1 MAEKL
6 SNDKIKE
13 IKQLSSQ
20 GKSGREIAKLLG
32 VHNTTVDKYINGI
45 TKETTKDVEKIF
57 TSDEKKKL
65 NMIQQYTPQ
74 QLEEILYRL
83 NINEKNNIDEVIG
96 EKWYL
101 KFWLISDTHYWN
113 KMCAKDEIWEFMDKV
128 KDEWAECFIHCW
140 DFVDGDNVYTGQIY
154 ELENLWF
161 DEQLKEVVKDYPNL
175 WIPTYAIS
183 WNHDESF
190 LKKSWWDILK
200 AISMVRKDIINLGF
214 YDARIKLNGVDIN
227 AHHWWGNM
235 SYARSYKPQK
245 LMENINPKDQPHIF
259 ASWHWH
265 TALYMF
271 YRKIHWFLP
280 WAFLK
285 ENLLAKRFNL
295 DNTIGGWVIE
305 VEIDEKGWTK
315 IWMNFIKV

>member
-1 MAEKL
+1 MAEKI

-13 IKQLSSQ
+13 IRQLSTEWLST
-20 GKSGREIAKLLG
+20 REIWKLLG
-32 VHNTTVDKYINGI
+32 VHDTTVGRYINGI
-45 TKETTKDVEKIF
+45 TKETTKEVEKVF

-65 NMIQQYTPQ
+65 NLINQYTPQ
-74 QLEEILYRL
+74 QLQEILYRL
-83 NINEKNNIDEVIG
+83 NINEKKNIDEVIG

-101 KFWLISDTHYWN
+101 KFWLISDTHYGN
-113 KMCAKDEIWEFMDKV
+113 KMCAKDEIGEFMDKA
-128 KDEWAECFIHCW
+128 KDDWAECFIHCW
-140 DFVDGDNVYTGQIY
+140 DLVDWDNVYTGQIY
-154 ELENLWF
+154 ELDKLWF
-161 DEQLKEVVKDYPNL
+161 DAQLQEIVKEYPDVWL
-175 WIPTYAIS
+175 DTYLCQG
-183 WNHDESF
+183 NHDESF
-190 LKKSWWDILK
+190 LKKTGWDIGK
-200 AISMVRKDIINLGF
+200 AISMIRKDIINLGF

-227 AHHWWGNM
+227 AHHWGGNM

-245 LMENINPKDQPHIF
+245 LMETINPKDQPHIF
-259 ASWHWH
+259 AAGHWH

-315 IWMNFIKV
+315 IWMNFIKI